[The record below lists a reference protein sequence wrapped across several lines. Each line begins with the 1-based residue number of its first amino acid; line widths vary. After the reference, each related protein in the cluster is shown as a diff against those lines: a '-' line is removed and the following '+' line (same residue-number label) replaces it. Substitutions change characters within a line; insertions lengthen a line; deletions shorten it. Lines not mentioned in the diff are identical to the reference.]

1 MTPQQAQ
8 APEADLIAELR
19 EVLWVTRPDADVELI
34 RHAYDVAAYWHHGQ
48 TRQSGDPYV
57 THPVAV
63 ATILARLSADD
74 PTLCTAILHDTIDDT
89 PCELAALSRE
99 FGTEIAAMVGEFT
112 RLHRIR
118 RRGRKAAQA
127 MAAISRDTRVLTVS
141 LADRLHNMRTL
152 QFLPQETQLR
162 KAREVLDFFVPVAQQ
177 LVAQQLVAQQLRM
190 DAVRS
195 ELETLASAALARNR
209 YARAAS
215 GRLVAAAATLLPAAT
230 RNRWREEWLGELQTL
245 PTRKDRASF
254 TAHAAL
260 GMGRLALTLRR
271 RPVAGS
277 RGGSGGRGG
286 RGG

>member
-1 MTPQQAQ
+1 MTPQQAE

-19 EVLWVTRPDADVELI
+19 EVLWITRPDADVDLI

-48 TRQSGDPYV
+48 TRQSGDAYI

-63 ATILARLSADD
+63 ATILARLNADD
-74 PTLCTAILHDTIDDT
+74 PTLCTAMLHDTIDDT

-112 RLHRIR
+112 RLHRSR

-127 MAAISRDTRVLTVS
+127 MAAAVSRDTRVLAVS

-152 QFLPQETQLR
+152 QFLPQATQLR

-177 LVAQQLVAQQLRM
+177 LVAQQLRM
-190 DAVRS
+190 DTVPS

-215 GRLVAAAATLLPAAT
+215 GRLVATAATLLPAAT

-245 PTRKDRASF
+245 PTRKDRGSF
-254 TAHAAL
+254 AAHTAL
-260 GMGRLALTLRR
+260 GMVRLALTLRR
-271 RPVAGS
+271 RPAG
-277 RGGSGGRGG
+277 GG
-286 RGG
+286 